1 MKGEHGMSASAMVD
15 LKELWEALN
24 AETMGDALQHDA
36 WDDDYD
42 DYVCCVGGYSD

>member
-1 MKGEHGMSASAMVD
+1 MENLTMVD
-15 LKELWEALN
+15 LRELWNTLN
-24 AETMGDALQHDA
+24 TETMGTISHQDA